1 MADTAPTAV
10 PSTVRAIPPGQ
21 PEPQT
26 PGDLADWHARLGGFV
41 NRPNLE
47 QYTEKYAEHIA
58 ISRHDGIVEA
68 RLHSRGGP
76 AVYSLAARNAWA
88 QAIHEIGNDPANE
101 VLILT
106 GTGDAWIGG
115 FDPES
120 FATPFHDWPTD
131 VLYEHVFYDT
141 LKLVESVVHGID
153 IPIIAAINGNGPHR
167 EFALLSDIT
176 ICTDTTVFADGHA
189 AAGQPPGD
197 GLQIAFQLLM
207 GAKTA
212 AYYLYTSEKIDAQ
225 RALELKLVNEIVPA
239 DQLLPRARA
248 IAENIMRMPRIAR
261 RLTHAIVQRPVR
273 RRLMEDFGFG
283 LGTELFGVL
292 ANKPNRA

>member
-1 MADTAPTAV
+1 MPQ
-10 PSTVRAIPPGQ
+10 GQ
-21 PEPQT
+21 PAPRT
-26 PGDLADWHARLGGFV
+26 AGDLDDWHARLGGFV
-41 NRPNLE
+41 SRPDIE
-47 QYTEKYAEHIA
+47 QYAEKYAEHIT
-58 ISRHDGIVEA
+58 ISRHEGIIEA
-68 RLHSRGGP
+68 RLHAHGGP

-88 QAIHEIGNDPANE
+88 QALHEIGNDPANE

-120 FATPFHDWPTD
+120 FATPFQDWPAD
-131 VLYEHVFYDT
+131 VLYEHVFYDAV
-141 LKLVESVVHGID
+141 KLVENVVHGID
-153 IPIIAAINGNGPHR
+153 IPIVAAINGNGPHR

-197 GLQIAFQLLM
+197 GLQLAFQLLM

-212 AYYLYTSEKIDAQ
+212 AYYLYTSEPIDAH
-225 RALELKLVNEIVPA
+225 RALELGLVNEVVPA
-239 DQLLPRARA
+239 DQLLTRARA
-248 IAENIMRMPRIAR
+248 IAANIMRMPRIAR

-273 RRLMEDFGFG
+273 RRLVEDFGYG
-283 LGTELFGVL
+283 LSTELFGVL
-292 ANKPNRA
+292 ANKPTRA